1 MLSLKGR
8 FDKIHFHEVLGSIDG
23 LEIVH
28 REETDMKRTYRKTT
42 AWLLAATLASFLGV
56 IAQAEEEQKA
66 SETSTPDV
74 SAAPPIYTLPKVG
87 KPTGRVGGGR
97 RGLGDGT
104 PDIYALVPDHVG
116 YTISAYPLLYWYLSE
131 TAEGDIQFELTLIDE
146 SSIEPLVDRQ
156 ITSPKNAGLQSI
168 DLSRYGVKL
177 QPGEEYQ
184 WSIALVPDPEDRS
197 KDVVSSG
204 WIERIA
210 EPEGLEGRLS
220 KAGPSGAASVYGTE
234 GLWYDTL
241 AATHA
246 QMIRNPDDPRH
257 RQQLSTLLVQVGLP
271 DSAAR
276 Q

>member
-1 MLSLKGR
+1 M
-8 FDKIHFHEVLGSIDG
+8 E
-23 LEIVH
+23 
-28 REETDMKRTYRKTT
+28 RTYRKIT
-42 AWLLAATLASFLGV
+42 AWLLAATLASFFAV
-56 IAQAEEEQKA
+56 IAQAEEEKQT
-66 SETSTPDV
+66 SEASTPDV
-74 SAAPPIYTLPKVG
+74 SAMPPIYLLPKVG

-116 YTISAYPLLYWYLSE
+116 YTISAQPVLYWYLSE
-131 TAEGDIQFELTLIDE
+131 TAKGDIKFELTLIDE
-146 SSIEPLVDRQ
+146 ASIEPLVDQR
-156 ITSPKNAGLQSI
+156 IASPKKSGIQSI
-168 DLSRYGVKL
+168 DLSKYGVKL
-177 QPGEEYQ
+177 KPGEEYQ

-210 EPEGLEGRLS
+210 EPKGIEDRLS

-246 QMIRNPDDPRH
+246 QLIRNPDDPRH
-257 RQQLSTLLVQVGLP
+257 RQQLSTLLGQVGLP
-271 DSAAR
+271 DSAAG